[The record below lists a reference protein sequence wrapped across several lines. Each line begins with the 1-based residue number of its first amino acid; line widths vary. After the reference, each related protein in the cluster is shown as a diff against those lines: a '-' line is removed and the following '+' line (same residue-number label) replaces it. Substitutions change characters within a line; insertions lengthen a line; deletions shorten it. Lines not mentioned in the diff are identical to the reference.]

1 MNAEQVRLEA
11 AREQKVPWKKWGPY
25 LSERQWGTVREDY
38 SESGDAWNYFT
49 HDQARSRAYRWGEDG
64 LAGISDDQQR
74 LCFALALWNGKD
86 PILKERLFGLA
97 NSESNHGE
105 DVKEYYFY
113 LDSTPS
119 HSYMKYLY
127 KYPQAAYPYSKLVET
142 SRRRSRNEMEYE
154 LLDTGVFDQNRYFD
168 VFVEY
173 AKESPEDILIQISI
187 HNRGADPA
195 ELHVLPTLWFRNQW
209 SWLATADRPML
220 QELARTKTLNVVK
233 SVDAK
238 LGERYLYCEGDAAL
252 LFTENETNTQRI
264 FGVRNRSPYVKDGI
278 NNYIVHGQKEG
289 VNPEKKGTKVAAHY
303 RLTVNPGQC
312 RVVRLRLSDVAP
324 AAAHKTDG
332 EDATPFGSHF
342 DEVLQARRHEADDF
356 YKAITP
362 PSLNADQANV
372 MRQAMA
378 GMLWSKQ
385 FYLYDVDKWLEEHG
399 SDPFKA
405 TRKAAPRNDHW
416 HHMYNGDVISMPD
429 KWEYPWYAAW
439 DLAFHVIALTLVDAD
454 FGKNQLKLMLR
465 ERYMHPNGQIPAYEW
480 NFGDV
485 NPPVHAWTTIFTYRL
500 ERAQKGE
507 GDKEW
512 LKSSF
517 QKLLLNFTWWVNRK
531 DRSGRNVFEGG
542 FLGLDNIGVFDRS
555 APLPTGGYLEQA
567 DGTAWMAL
575 FCQNML
581 EIAAELA
588 LTDPDY
594 AEMAIKFVEHF
605 LWIASSMNRLGDDT
619 GMWDEEDGFFYDVLR
634 LPNGQARR
642 LKVRSMVGLLPLC
655 AATVFDGQVLTKYPE
670 LQERLRWFL
679 QARPE
684 VSAAIHDPAKI
695 GVAGRRL
702 ASILDETKLRRV
714 LAKMLDENEFLSR
727 YGLRSLSRYHA
738 DHPYVFRTGGQEYRV
753 AYLPAESDTGMFGGN
768 SNWRGPIWMPVNG
781 LIIRALL
788 QYYTYYGN
796 DFTVECPTGS
806 GRRMNL
812 YQVAEEIARR
822 LANIFLKDKAGRRP
836 VYGGTRKFQEDPH
849 WRDHILFYEYFHG
862 DNGAGLGA
870 NHQTGWTGIIART
883 IHLFATSTAE
893 GLLELGKMAG
903 HAEIVEPARYGQ
915 TPDAVTEARVNRP

>member
-1 MNAEQVRLEA
+1 MTAENTRLEEV
-11 AREQKVPWKKWGPY
+11 RVLKVPWKKWGPY

-38 SESGDAWNYFT
+38 SEGGNAWDYFS

-86 PILKERLFGLA
+86 PILKERLFGLT

-113 LDSTPS
+113 LDSTPT

-127 KYPQAAYPYSKLVET
+127 KYPQAAYPYSDLVET
-142 SRRRSRNEMEYE
+142 SRRRSRQESEYE
-154 LLDTGVFDQNRYFD
+154 LLDTGVFDQDRYFD

-173 AKESPEDILIQISI
+173 AKESPEDILIQIRVY
-187 HNRGADPA
+187 NRGPETA

-209 SWLATADRPML
+209 SWLAVSDKPVL
-220 QELARTKTLNVVK
+220 QQFAGPAAQSVVK
-233 SVDAK
+233 VVDPK
-238 LGERYLYCEGDAAL
+238 LGERYLYCDGEVPL

-264 FGVRNRSPYVKDGI
+264 FGVPNRSPYVKDGI
-278 NNYIVHGQKEG
+278 HNHIVHGQEG
-289 VNPEKKGTKVAAHY
+289 VVSPQKTGTKVAAHY
-303 RLTVNPGQC
+303 YLKVEPGQSQ
-312 RVVRLRLSDVAP
+312 VVRLRLSDLAP
-324 AAAHKTDG
+324 SAYDPSNGKPVGA
-332 EDATPFGSHF
+332 FGSRF
-342 DEVLQARRHEADDF
+342 EEVLQACCQEADEF
-356 YKAITP
+356 YATVIP
-362 PSLNADQANV
+362 RSLSADAANV
-372 MRQAMA
+372 MRQALA

-385 FYLYDVDKWLEEHG
+385 FYHYDVDKWLEERG
-399 SDPFKA
+399 SDPFKE

-439 DLAFHVIALTLVDAD
+439 DLAFHVIALTLVDPD
-454 FGKNQLKLMLR
+454 FGKQQLKLMLR

-485 NPPVHAWTTIFTYRL
+485 NPPVHAWSTIFTYRL
-500 ERAQKGE
+500 EKAHTGE
-507 GDKEW
+507 GDREW

-588 LTDPDY
+588 MTDPDY
-594 AEMAIKFVEHF
+594 GDMALKFVEHF
-605 LWIASSMNRLGDDT
+605 LWIASAMGRLGGNT
-619 GMWDEEDGFFYDVLR
+619 GMWDEDDGFFYDVLR
-634 LPNGQARR
+634 LPDGQAQR
-642 LKVRSMVGLLPLC
+642 LKVRSVVGLLPLC
-655 AATVFDGQVLTKYPE
+655 ATTMFEPE
-670 LQERLRWFL
+670 LLQRHPEVAERIQWFL
-679 QARPE
+679 HSRPE
-684 VSAAIHDPAKI
+684 LCTGIHDPRKTGI
-695 GVAGRRL
+695 AGRRL
-702 ASILDETKLRRV
+702 AAILDETKLRRV
-714 LAKMLDENEFLSR
+714 LSRMLDENEFLSPF
-727 YGLRSLSRYHA
+727 GIRSLSRFHA
-738 DHPYVFRTGGQEYRV
+738 DHPYVIHAGGQEYRV
-753 AYLPAESDTGMFGGN
+753 SYLPAESDTGMFGGN
-768 SNWRGPIWMPVNG
+768 SNWRGPIWMPVNA

-788 QYYTYYGN
+788 QYYSYYGN
-796 DFTVECPTGS
+796 AFLIECPTGS
-806 GRRMNL
+806 GRQMNL

-822 LANIFLKDKAGRRP
+822 GTNVFLRDRDGRRP

-849 WRDHILFYEYFHG
+849 WRDLILFYEYFHG

-870 NHQTGWTGIIART
+870 SHQTGWTGIIARAM
-883 IHLFATSTAE
+883 HLFATTTAQQV
-893 GLLELGKMAG
+893 LELGKLAP
-903 HAEIVEPARYGQ
+903 IVE
-915 TPDAVTEARVNRP
+915 TEPVVALAGVR

>member
-1 MNAEQVRLEA
+1 MTIEHDRLDEA
-11 AREQKVPWKKWGPY
+11 RKPEHPWKKWGPY

-38 SESGDAWNYFT
+38 SEGGNAWDYFS

-64 LAGISDDQQR
+64 IAGISDDQQR

-86 PILKERLFGLA
+86 AILKERLFGLT

-113 LDSTPS
+113 LDSTPT

-127 KYPQAAYPYSKLVET
+127 KYPQAAFPYGDLVET
-142 SRRRSRNEMEYE
+142 SRSRSRLDFEYE
-154 LLDTGVFDQNRYFD
+154 LLDTGIFDDDRYFD

-173 AKESPEDILIQISI
+173 AKQSPDDILIQISV
-187 HNRGADPA
+187 HNRGPETA
-195 ELHVLPTLWFRNQW
+195 ELHVLPTLWYRNEW
-209 SWLATADRPML
+209 SWHGK
-220 QELARTKTLNVVK
+220 LARPSLRQVAGVSTGNTVRA
-233 SVDAK
+233 VDAE
-238 LGERYLYCEGDAAL
+238 LGERHLYCDGDASL

-264 FGVRNRSPYVKDGI
+264 FGVPNRTPFVKDGI
-278 NNYIVHGQKEG
+278 NNAVVNGQTEA
-289 VNPEKKGTKVAAHY
+289 VNPEHEGTKVAAHY
-303 RLTVNPGQC
+303 RLSVKPGECQ
-312 RVVRLRLSDVAP
+312 VVRLRFSNVAP
-324 AAAHKTDG
+324 ADILKGNGVAG
-332 EDATPFGSHF
+332 GPFGTAF
-342 DEVLQARRHEADDF
+342 ANALQARRQEADEF
-356 YKAITP
+356 YAKVIPA
-362 PSLNADQANV
+362 SLTADQANV
-372 MRQAMA
+372 MRQALA
-378 GMLWSKQ
+378 GMMWSKQ
-385 FYLYDVDKWLEEHG
+385 FYHYDVDKWLEERG

-405 TRKAAPRNDHW
+405 SRKQAPRNDGW

-439 DLAFHVIALTLVDAD
+439 DLAFHVTALTLVDPE
-454 FGKNQLKLMLR
+454 FGKQQLKLMLR

-485 NPPVHAWTTIFTYRL
+485 NPPVHAWSTIFTYRL
-500 ERAQKGE
+500 EKTLKGE
-507 GDKEW
+507 GDRDW
-512 LKSSF
+512 LKACF

-588 LTDPDY
+588 MTDPDY
-594 AEMAIKFVEHF
+594 ADMTLKFVEHF
-605 LWIASSMNRLGDDT
+605 LWIASSMTHVGGDI

-634 LPNGQARR
+634 LPDGRAQR

-655 AATVFDGQVLTKYPE
+655 AATVFDGALMGKYPE
-670 LQERLRWFL
+670 IGERLRWFL
-679 QARPE
+679 ASRPE
-684 VSAAIHDPAKI
+684 VTAAIHDPKKE
-695 GVAGRRL
+695 GVNGRRL

-714 LAKMLDENEFLSR
+714 LAKMLDENEFLSEF
-727 YGLRSLSRYHA
+727 GIRSLSRFHA
-738 DHPYVFRTGGQEYRV
+738 DNPYVMRVGSQEYRV

-796 DFTVECPTGS
+796 DFKVECPTGS
-806 GRRMNL
+806 GQMMTL
-812 YQVAEEIARR
+812 YQVAEEISRR
-822 LANIFLKDKAGRRP
+822 LHNIFLKDKEGRRP
-836 VYGGTRKFQEDPH
+836 VYGGTEKFQDDPH
-849 WRDHILFYEYFHG
+849 WRDCLQFFEYFHG

-870 NHQTGWTGIIART
+870 NHQTGWTGIIARAM
-883 IHLFATSTAE
+883 HLFATTTADQV
-893 GLLELGKMAG
+893 LQLGKIAG
-903 HAEIVEPARYGQ
+903 FVE
-915 TPDAVTEARVNRP
+915 VNKPRDPELVVSAAASRTK